1 MPLARRAGGC
11 GKVLYRRLHLGQP
24 IALSSVHLLVIYMHP
39 RIAVVTGANK
49 GIGYEIAKQLLTTCT
64 VVVLACRNKELGEA
78 AVKQLASPKARFM
91 QCDISDAASIAAFA
105 DTFSAEVGALDVL
118 VNNAAIAF
126 KGADPTPFEGQTG
139 PTLRTNYKGTVALTE
154 RMLPLLEKSA
164 NGNLVNIASM
174 AGRLGQVSAER
185 QEQFTSQTLTT
196 EELTA
201 LADEFAADVAAGRHK
216 ANGWGNSNCVVRR
229 PSRYAIDATS
239 LAARPR
245 ADGFSKLCV
254 IAYTKLLARR
264 YAGTALNVN
273 CCCPGYCRTDMASNR
288 GPRPPEVGARN
299 AVMLAEPTC
308 ALNGEFI
315 QDERVSEW

>member
-1 MPLARRAGGC
+1 M
-11 GKVLYRRLHLGQP
+11 Q
-24 IALSSVHLLVIYMHP
+24 

-185 QEQFTSQTLTT
+185 QEQFTSPKLTT

-216 ANGWGNSNCVVRR
+216 ANGWGNSN
-229 PSRYAIDATS
+229 Y
-239 LAARPR
+239 
-245 ADGFSKLCV
+245 GFSKLCV

-299 AVMLAEPTC
+299 AVMLAEPEC
-308 ALNGEFI
+308 SLNGEFI

>member
-1 MPLARRAGGC
+1 M
-11 GKVLYRRLHLGQP
+11 Q
-24 IALSSVHLLVIYMHP
+24 

-78 AVKQLASPKARFM
+78 AVKRLASPKARFM

-105 DTFSAEVGALDVL
+105 DTFSTEVGALDVL

-139 PTLRTNYKGTVALTE
+139 PTLRTRHGRADGADAASSGEICEWQSREHCVDGGATGPGLRRAPGAVHVADADDGGGGGGSL
-154 RMLPLLEKSA
+154 
-164 NGNLVNIASM
+164 
-174 AGRLGQVSAER
+174 
-185 QEQFTSQTLTT
+185 
-196 EELTA
+196 A

-216 ANGWGNSNCVVRR
+216 ANGWGNSN
-229 PSRYAIDATS
+229 Y
-239 LAARPR
+239 
-245 ADGFSKLCV
+245 GFSKLCV

-299 AVMLAEPTC
+299 AVMLAEPEC
-308 ALNGEFI
+308 FNGESSSRTRGYPSGNHKLRTGQGGI
-315 QDERVSEW
+315 TRSARGPGARGRRCRRRLPRRTRACAPASLGRRRGI

>member
-1 MPLARRAGGC
+1 
-11 GKVLYRRLHLGQP
+11 
-24 IALSSVHLLVIYMHP
+24 MHP

-164 NGNLVNIASM
+164 NGSLVNIASM

-185 QEQFTSQTLTT
+185 QAQFTAPTLTT

-201 LADEFAADVAAGRHK
+201 LADEFAATFFEVSATERGAIEPMLQALADGVAPAPSAPESAGEGTNPRPFTRLTPRK
-216 ANGWGNSNCVVRR
+216 EPGVRVRR
-229 PSRYAIDATS
+229 STRGEALGRLVAEGRKRWAVALRGEDFWLELAMYAVCLGAM
-239 LAARPR
+239 A
-245 ADGFSKLCV
+245 
-254 IAYTKLLARR
+254 LLAR
-264 YAGTALNVN
+264 
-273 CCCPGYCRTDMASNR
+273 AS
-288 GPRPPEVGARN
+288 
-299 AVMLAEPTC
+299 
-308 ALNGEFI
+308 
-315 QDERVSEW
+315 

>member
-1 MPLARRAGGC
+1 M
-11 GKVLYRRLHLGQP
+11 Q
-24 IALSSVHLLVIYMHP
+24 

-154 RMLPLLEKSA
+154 RMLPLLEQSS
-164 NGNLVNIASM
+164 NGHLVNIASM

-185 QEQFTSQTLTT
+185 QAQFTAPTLTT
-196 EELTA
+196 DGLTA

-216 ANGWGNSNCVVRR
+216 ANGRGNSNCVVRR
-229 PSRYAIDATS
+229 PSRYAIDATPAQMGS
-239 LAARPR
+239 
-245 ADGFSKLCV
+245 
-254 IAYTKLLARR
+254 
-264 YAGTALNVN
+264 
-273 CCCPGYCRTDMASNR
+273 AS
-288 GPRPPEVGARN
+288 
-299 AVMLAEPTC
+299 C
-308 ALNGEFI
+308 A
-315 QDERVSEW
+315 

>member
-1 MPLARRAGGC
+1 M
-11 GKVLYRRLHLGQP
+11 Q
-24 IALSSVHLLVIYMHP
+24 

-105 DTFSAEVGALDVL
+105 DTFSTEFGALDVL

-164 NGNLVNIASM
+164 NGHLVNIASDGG
-174 AGRLGQVSAER
+174 ATGPGFRRAPGAVHV
-185 QEQFTSQTLTT
+185 
-196 EELTA
+196 
-201 LADEFAADVAAGRHK
+201 ADADDGGTHGARRR
-216 ANGWGNSNCVVRR
+216 VRR
-229 PSRYAIDATS
+229 GR
-239 LAARPR
+239 
-245 ADGFSKLCV
+245 G
-254 IAYTKLLARR
+254 RR
-264 YAGTALNVN
+264 TA
-273 CCCPGYCRTDMASNR
+273 
-288 GPRPPEVGARN
+288 
-299 AVMLAEPTC
+299 
-308 ALNGEFI
+308 
-315 QDERVSEW
+315 